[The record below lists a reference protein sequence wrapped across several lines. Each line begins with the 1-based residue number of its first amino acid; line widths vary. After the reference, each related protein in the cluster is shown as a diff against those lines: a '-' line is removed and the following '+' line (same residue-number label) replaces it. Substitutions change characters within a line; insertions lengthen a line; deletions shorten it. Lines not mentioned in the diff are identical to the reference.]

1 MKENLEY
8 RFSIGK
14 EDFNDAK
21 SIRQLVFVEEQGFE
35 NEFDDIDETAYHLVI
50 YQNDEAI
57 ATGRMYSHDQET
69 MILGRIAIIKAFRKR
84 GLGSKIV
91 SALEKKANQ
100 LGYFKAQLS
109 AQQQAQGFYEKL
121 GYQKSGKVYYDEYCP
136 HITMVKKLSCLSLRD
151 NIG

>member
-8 RFSIGK
+8 RFSKGK

-91 SALEKKANQ
+91 SALEKK
-100 LGYFKAQLS
+100 S
-109 AQQQAQGFYEKL
+109 
-121 GYQKSGKVYYDEYCP
+121 
-136 HITMVKKLSCLSLRD
+136 
-151 NIG
+151 